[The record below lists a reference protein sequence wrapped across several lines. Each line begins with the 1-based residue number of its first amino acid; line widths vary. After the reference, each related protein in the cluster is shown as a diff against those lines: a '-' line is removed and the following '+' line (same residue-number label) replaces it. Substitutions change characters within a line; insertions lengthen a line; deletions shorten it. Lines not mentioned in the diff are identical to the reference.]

1 MIPVTPNKILVGCDD
16 SPGSRDAQ
24 RFGAMVARTF
34 GCELVLANAYRDDRA
49 AALDLLAE
57 AERRVPYGTRA
68 EMRAVKSGSPPHALQ
83 DLAEAEGATM
93 IVVGQR
99 TNTKGQSAFV
109 TGAHC
114 PVAVAPRGFADDADP
129 GLRVI
134 GVAFDGSSESFA
146 AVEVACE
153 LGLASGGTVRLIGVA
168 QEPPKPTA
176 GMSAAWIAAD
186 YDYRAALLGE
196 LETVADNLPTELRAQ
211 VVLSDGDPASTLVER
226 AAPLSLLVMGSH
238 GRGPV
243 RRALLGSVSAA
254 VLRDLPCPVVVVPRG
269 AEQQQHAAAA

>member
-1 MIPVTPNKILVGCDD
+1 VIPVSPNKILVGCDD

-24 RFGAMVARTF
+24 RFAALVARTF
-34 GCELVLANAYRDDRA
+34 GCELILANAYRDDRA

-57 AERRVPYGTRA
+57 AERHVPYGTRA
-68 EMRAVKSGSPPHALQ
+68 DMRAVKSGSPPHALH
-83 DLAEAEGATM
+83 DLADAEGATM

-99 TNTKGQSAFV
+99 SNTKGQSAFV

-114 PVAVAPRGFADDADP
+114 PVAVAPRGFAHDADP
-129 GLRVI
+129 GFRVI

-146 AVEVACE
+146 AVEAACE
-153 LGLASGGTVRLIGVA
+153 LGVASGATVRLIGVA

-176 GMSAAWIAAD
+176 GMTAAWAAAD
-186 YDYRAALLGE
+186 FDYRAAMLAE
-196 LETVADNLPTELRAQ
+196 LETVADNLPPELRAQ
-211 VVLSDGDPASTLVER
+211 VLLSDGDPARTLIQR

-254 VLRDLPCPVVVVPRG
+254 VLRDLPCPVLVVPRG
-269 AEQQQHAAAA
+269 AEQQHAAAA